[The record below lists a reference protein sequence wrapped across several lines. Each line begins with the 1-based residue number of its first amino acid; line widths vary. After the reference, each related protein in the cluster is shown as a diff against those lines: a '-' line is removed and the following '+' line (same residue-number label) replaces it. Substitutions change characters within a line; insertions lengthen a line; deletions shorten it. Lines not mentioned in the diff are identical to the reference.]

1 MEPQKILSSQSNLE
15 KEESWKY
22 YMPWLQ
28 TTLQSYS
35 SQKYFVT
42 VAVQL
47 LSDVQLYGSSMNC
60 SISGCSVLHYLLEF
74 AQTHDHWVSG
84 AI

>member
-35 SQKYFVT
+35 SQKYFVAI
-42 VAVQL
+42 AVQL
-47 LSDVQLYGSSMNC
+47 LSDVQL
-60 SISGCSVLHYLLEF
+60 
-74 AQTHDHWVSG
+74 
-84 AI
+84 